1 MRLQSQEPRP
11 FWSLQEDCHPHDFQS
26 RKHTK
31 YSLALT
37 RLLPLSPDSIEIQ
50 RRLRQ
55 KREPS
60 GSSCCAPLNR
70 TKSPP
75 LSVRGCVSRRNECQV
90 SKKAGACPGLSLF
103 LMIDRA
109 PQKSMPPIP
118 PMPPPGPPGIAGL
131 CFFGK
136 LGNHSLRS
144 RSRPAS
150 RWLDITPE
158 RALRRS
164 PDRSRL
170 RPDLCGSP

>member
-37 RLLPLSPDSIEIQ
+37 RLLPRSPDSIEIQ

-90 SKKAGACPGLSLF
+90 SKKAG
-103 LMIDRA
+103 RA
-109 PQKSMPPIP
+109 Q
-118 PMPPPGPPGIAGL
+118 A
-131 CFFGK
+131 
-136 LGNHSLRS
+136 
-144 RSRPAS
+144 
-150 RWLDITPE
+150 
-158 RALRRS
+158 
-164 PDRSRL
+164 DRSSASEVHAAHSHHA
-170 RPDLCGSP
+170 PAG